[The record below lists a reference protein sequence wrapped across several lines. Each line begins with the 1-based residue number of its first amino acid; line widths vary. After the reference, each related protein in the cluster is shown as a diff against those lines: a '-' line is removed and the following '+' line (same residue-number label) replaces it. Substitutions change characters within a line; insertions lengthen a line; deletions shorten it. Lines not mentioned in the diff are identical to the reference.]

1 VKVVVAGN
9 PTLDIIY
16 TATGVYRRYGGPIYY
31 AARALKALG
40 AEVEV
45 IGVASSD
52 DVEKL
57 GKIFA
62 EMGVRPRLFESD
74 STTTF
79 ELDYRV
85 RPRSVK
91 LLKKPSRGI
100 EKVAGDIVILSP
112 VYDELKNAEVYARI
126 VVADL
131 QGYLRSQSPLPR
143 ADLVHFSVDDIQLT
157 LKELVHFAERWPR
170 VVYTLGEDGA
180 YVLFDGYVYHINSAK
195 VSTDDT
201 TGSGDVFLAVL
212 TYFHLVKGL
221 DILSAACEASMYVA
235 GFLLTRQIIR
245 HEFNCV
251 KRAVPM
257 TQF

>member
-1 VKVVVAGN
+1 VKLVVAGN
-9 PTLDIIY
+9 PTLDVIY
-16 TATGVYRRYGGPIYY
+16 TTTGVYRRYGGPIYY
-31 AARALKALG
+31 AALALRALG

-45 IGVASSD
+45 IGVASSN

-57 GKIFA
+57 RRIFV

-74 STTTF
+74 FTTTF

-100 EKVAGDIVILSP
+100 EKVVGDIVILSP
-112 VYDELKNAEVYARI
+112 VYDELKSVKVNART

-157 LKELVHFAERWPR
+157 PKELVRFAGRWPR

-180 YVLFDGYVYHINSAK
+180 YVLFDGSIYHINSAK
-195 VSTDDT
+195 VPTDDT
-201 TGSGDVFLAVL
+201 TGSGDVFLAAL
-212 TYFHLVKGL
+212 TYFHLIKGL
-221 DILSAACEASMYVA
+221 DILSATCEASMYVA
-235 GFLLTRQIIR
+235 GFLLTRQIVR

-251 KRAVPM
+251 KRVVPM